1 MNYPEESA
9 IKMYVKILS
18 FNRTILEE
26 EIKEKPVEQNLS
38 KNWTCKMTRCRLC
51 WSVGNLSSVLGI
63 NGSQVCFSMFHFNN
77 KLFFK
82 YFLYSCCSPLVK
94 NNVHMIPVVA
104 AGHGLVSRRFLNSL
118 SLALAQNFMASLD
131 SKSQEGKIKKRELK
145 RKS

>member
-77 KLFFK
+77 KN
-82 YFLYSCCSPLVK
+82 S
-94 NNVHMIPVVA
+94 
-104 AGHGLVSRRFLNSL
+104 SL
-118 SLALAQNFMASLD
+118 SIFFTRVALPLLRIMST
-131 SKSQEGKIKKRELK
+131 
-145 RKS
+145 